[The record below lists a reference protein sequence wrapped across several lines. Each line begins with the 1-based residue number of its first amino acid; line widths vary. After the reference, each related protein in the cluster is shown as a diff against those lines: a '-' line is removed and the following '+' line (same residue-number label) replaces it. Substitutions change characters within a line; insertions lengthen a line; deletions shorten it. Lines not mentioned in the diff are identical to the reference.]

1 MKGKWKTMN
10 QFIPGVGKVYR
21 AYRLLD
27 TKQPMHSGNV
37 EFYGDYSE
45 DCDEVEETVERLN
58 AMEERQEETRAQKC
72 PVCGREFVPTPQW
85 HWSAGRIKFCR
96 YHCYLKRGPILEAE
110 RKKARSYRSKGR
122 VRKLLP
128 DGAEAFYEDIEAA
141 SKATGIPKNVIRAA
155 CSSGIADPM
164 GNRWEYENKEEN
176 KT

>member
-1 MKGKWKTMN
+1 MKSKWKVMN
-10 QFIPGVGKVYR
+10 QFIPGVGEVYR

-45 DCDEVEETVERLN
+45 DRDEVEETVERLN

-96 YHCYLKRGPILEAE
+96 YNCYLKRGPVLEAE
-110 RKKARSYRSKGR
+110 RKKARAYRYAGR
-122 VRKLLP
+122 VRKLRS
-128 DGAEAFYEDIEAA
+128 DGTEAA
-141 SKATGIPKNVIRAA
+141 V
-155 CSSGIADPM
+155 
-164 GNRWEYENKEEN
+164 YENIDEAAKAECSRPPAARRLP
-176 KT
+176 